1 LSGSPSDRVTRL
13 MLEEPNSSENAGE
26 QIVRRR
32 SLAIIDGLLSV
43 TQQAWRLDSNWVPE
57 LNQ

>member
-1 LSGSPSDRVTRL
+1 
-13 MLEEPNSSENAGE
+13 MLEEPNSSENTGE